1 MASSAQNELMTRIG
15 PGAPAGNVLKSY
27 WQPVALSDEMGGSR
41 PVRPVTVFG
50 EKLVLFRNV
59 DNVLGLISR
68 ACGHRGADLCYGR
81 LEDGGLRCPFHGWLF
96 DVSGQCIEQPAEP
109 EGSTLHQRVRQ
120 TSYPVVE
127 TNGVIFSYLGNS
139 KPPCLPNLDCLM
151 APTSHSF
158 AFKGLVECNWLQLLE
173 VGIDPAHASF
183 LHRFLD
189 DGDPQDGYGL
199 QFRDNLND
207 IPMTK
212 LLRKYYR
219 PEIRVEETNFGHRL
233 TTLRNL
239 DNRGMHVRVTNQI
252 FPNAIHIP
260 LSNEMTLTQWHV
272 PIDDMRSYWYAMF
285 TSFGDPVDQDIMR
298 TQRLE
303 LYELPD
309 YVPKIGKNNNYG
321 FSEDEQLTET
331 YTGMGFDINVHDQ
344 WAVESQGPIQDR
356 TREVLAASDVGII
369 AYRKNLIKA
378 IVDQQKNTQ
387 SGESLE
393 GHQLPIAIDV
403 IAPVDDWEK
412 SWVLTDAARRKT
424 SGWADTSLS

>member
-1 MASSAQNELMTRIG
+1 
-15 PGAPAGNVLKSY
+15 
-27 WQPVALSDEMGGSR
+27 
-41 PVRPVTVFG
+41 
-50 EKLVLFRNV
+50 
-59 DNVLGLISR
+59 
-68 ACGHRGADLCYGR
+68 
-81 LEDGGLRCPFHGWLF
+81 
-96 DVSGQCIEQPAEP
+96 
-109 EGSTLHQRVRQ
+109 
-120 TSYPVVE
+120 
-127 TNGVIFSYLGNS
+127 
-139 KPPCLPNLDCLM
+139 
-151 APTSHSF
+151 
-158 AFKGLVECNWLQLLE
+158 
-173 VGIDPAHASF
+173 
-183 LHRFLD
+183 
-189 DGDPQDGYGL
+189 
-199 QFRDNLND
+199 
-207 IPMTK
+207 
-212 LLRKYYR
+212 
-219 PEIRVEETNFGHRL
+219 
-233 TTLRNL
+233 
-239 DNRGMHVRVTNQI
+239 
-252 FPNAIHIP
+252 
-260 LSNEMTLTQWHV
+260 
-272 PIDDMRSYWYAMF
+272 MF